1 MTEMLLIWGM
11 SSQVMQAK
19 IKVGTPLAS
28 GTVVSQVWW
37 QYMGSS
43 VSPPWKWKE
52 KVNQKQLKVKILRQ
66 RKVNAG
72 KFNAETSDRQHQ
84 RETVKKSYKH

>member
-11 SSQVMQAK
+11 SSQVMQAR

-37 QYMGSS
+37 QYIGSS
-43 VSPPWKWKE
+43 VSPPC
-52 KVNQKQLKVKILRQ
+52 VNVQLRKSQKIK
-66 RKVNAG
+66 G
-72 KFNAETSDRQHQ
+72 
-84 RETVKKSYKH
+84 